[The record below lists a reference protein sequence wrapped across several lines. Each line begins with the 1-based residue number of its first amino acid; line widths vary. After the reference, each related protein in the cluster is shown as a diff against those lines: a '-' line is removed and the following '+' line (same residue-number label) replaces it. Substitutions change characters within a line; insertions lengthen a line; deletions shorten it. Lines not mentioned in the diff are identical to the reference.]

1 MTLPIP
7 QLQIRQQYAKL
18 GIDYDIGRQEI
29 RQPRAA
35 FELTTE
41 RPKLD
46 IHAETGVLYID
57 SSKAWDALGHGP
69 FLETMNRIYARAR
82 EVALQG
88 IAKIVEDGNRLAAIH
103 EGGNAIAEIAREK
116 GAEFFE
122 FEFMGDASF
131 DNVDLHY
138 EPGKLDIQVEDGK
151 VNLYTHPNPPEH
163 NYTRGKLDIYMMQY
177 PKVEIIPPQIDIK
190 V

>member
-7 QLQIRQQYAKL
+7 QIQIRQQNARL
-18 GIDYDIGRQEI
+18 GIDADIGKLDI
-29 RQPRAA
+29 KQPRAT
-35 FELTTE
+35 FEMTTE
-41 RPKLD
+41 LPKLE
-46 IHAETGVLYID
+46 IHSEQGKLYID

-69 FLETMNRIYARAR
+69 ALETMSKIYSRAH

-88 IAKIVEDGNRLAAIH
+88 IAKIVEDGNRLAAIQD
-103 EGGNAIAEIAREK
+103 GGNAIAEIAKER

-122 FEFMGDASF
+122 FEFMGDASM
-131 DNVDLHY
+131 DNVDVHY
-138 EPGKLDIQVEDGK
+138 EPGKLDIQVKEGK
-151 VNLYTHPNPPEH
+151 VNLDTHPNPPEI

-190 V
+190 A